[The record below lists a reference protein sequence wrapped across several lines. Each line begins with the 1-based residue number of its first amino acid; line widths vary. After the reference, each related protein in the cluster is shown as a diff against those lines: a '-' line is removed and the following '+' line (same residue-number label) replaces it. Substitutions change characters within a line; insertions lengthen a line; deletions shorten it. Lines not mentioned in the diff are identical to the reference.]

1 MTDLIKVRNLKGKQ
15 SKKKWKKNID
25 VTALMQ
31 NIENNNTNIVRQ
43 ELNKKYPQ

>member
-25 VTALMQ
+25 VTALM
-31 NIENNNTNIVRQ
+31 
-43 ELNKKYPQ
+43 